1 MGSAA
6 TTLARSLA
14 EHEERLMSC
23 VHCGFCLPACPTYVR
38 LGDEADSPRGRLY
51 LMRAVVEGRLDPAAD
66 AFQTHIDRC
75 LGCRACEPV
84 CPAGVEYGSLL
95 EHAREA
101 AAEARP
107 AGGAARAVLWL
118 FRRRKLLFALM
129 ALGRLLRATGIP
141 ALGARFLPAGFP
153 RVRLGLGMLASTRR
167 GRAARKAA
175 SPASSPEAEGPDPAR
190 SRPRPHPLTGKR
202 VAVLNGCVQAGLL
215 GHVNDATRRVLRAN
229 GLNVVDASGQRC
241 CGALHAHGGD
251 LEGARR
257 LARINIDAML
267 GAGAEI
273 IAVNAAGCGAQLKDY
288 GELLAGDE
296 RYARRAERV
305 AEKSRDISEILA
317 EAGPRRG
324 APLPMSVTWDAPCHL
339 LHAQQVSEPP
349 LQVLRAIPELELI
362 PLPRADECCGG
373 AGIYGITHPRLG
385 GRIGEDKVEAVLGT
399 GARVVATSNP
409 GCMMQIGGGLRMKGA
424 RVEACHPVALLDES
438 YGAAGFYDT
447 PAFGLPG
454 LRDGG

>member
-1 MGSAA
+1 
-6 TTLARSLA
+6 
-14 EHEERLMSC
+14 MSC

-51 LMRAVVEGRLDPAAD
+51 LMRAVVEGRLDPASD

-101 AAEARP
+101 AAEAKP
-107 AGGAARAVLWL
+107 AGGVAQAILWL
-118 FRRRKLLFALM
+118 FSRRKALFALM
-129 ALGRLLRATGIP
+129 ALGRLVRATGIP
-141 ALGARFLPAGFP
+141 ALGARFLPASLG

-175 SPASSPEAEGPDPAR
+175 VSASAGEAKSPDPAPV
-190 SRPRPHPLTGKR
+190 SLPVHPLAGKR
-202 VAVLNGCVQAGLL
+202 VAMLNGCVQAGLL
-215 GHVNDATRRVLRAN
+215 GHVNDATRRVLQAN
-229 GLNVVDASGQRC
+229 GMNVVDASGQRC
-241 CGALHAHGGD
+241 CGALHAHDGD

-288 GELLAGDE
+288 GELLADDA

-305 AEKSRDISEILA
+305 AKKARDISELLA

-324 APLPMSVTWDAPCHL
+324 APLPLSVTWDAPCHL
-339 LHAQQVSEPP
+339 LHAQRISEPP

-385 GRIGEDKVEAVLGT
+385 AEIGGDKVDAVLGT
-399 GARVVATSNP
+399 GASVVATANP
-409 GCMMQIGGGLRMKGA
+409 GCMMQIGGGLRMRGA
-424 RVEACHPVALLDES
+424 RVEACHPVTLLDES
-438 YGAAGFYDT
+438 YRAGGLYDA
-447 PAFGLPG
+447 PARGSSGP
-454 LRDGG
+454 RGGG

>member
-1 MGSAA
+1 
-6 TTLARSLA
+6 
-14 EHEERLMSC
+14 MSC

-51 LMRAVVEGRLDPAAD
+51 LMRAVVEGRLDPASD

-101 AAEARP
+101 AAEAKPR
-107 AGGAARAVLWL
+107 GGVAQAILWL
-118 FRRRKLLFALM
+118 FSRRKALFALM
-129 ALGRLLRATGIP
+129 ALGRLLRASGIP
-141 ALGARFLPAGFP
+141 ALGARFLPASLG

-175 SPASSPEAEGPDPAR
+175 SSAAAGEAKSPALAPVPLPV
-190 SRPRPHPLTGKR
+190 HPLAGKR
-202 VAVLNGCVQAGLL
+202 VAMLSGCVQAGLL
-215 GHVNDATRRVLRAN
+215 GHVNDATRRVLQAN
-229 GLNVVDASGQRC
+229 GMNVVDASGQRC
-241 CGALHAHGGD
+241 CGALHAHDGD

-288 GELLAGDE
+288 GELLADDA

-305 AEKSRDISEILA
+305 AEKARDVSELLA

-324 APLPMSVTWDAPCHL
+324 APLPLSVTWDAPCHL
-339 LHAQQVSEPP
+339 LHAQGISEPP
-349 LQVLRAIPELELI
+349 LQVLRAIPELELV

-385 GRIGEDKVEAVLGT
+385 AEIGGDKVDAVLGT
-399 GARVVATSNP
+399 GASVVATSNP
-409 GCMMQIGGGLRMKGA
+409 GCMMQIGGGLRMRGA
-424 RVEACHPVALLDES
+424 RVEACHPVTLLDES
-438 YGAAGFYDT
+438 YRAGGLYDM
-447 PAFGLPG
+447 PARGSSGP
-454 LRDGG
+454 RGGG

>member
-1 MGSAA
+1 M
-6 TTLARSLA
+6 TLARSLA

-51 LMRAVVEGRLDPAAD
+51 LMRAVVEGRLDPASD

-101 AAEARP
+101 AVEARP

-118 FRRRKLLFALM
+118 FARRKLLFALM

-141 ALGARFLPAGFP
+141 ALGARFLPARLG

-175 SPASSPEAEGPDPAR
+175 SSASSREAEGPDPAR
-190 SRPRPHPLTGKR
+190 SPPGPHPLAGTR

-215 GHVNDATRRVLRAN
+215 RHVNDATRRVLRAN
-229 GLNVVDASGQRC
+229 GMNVVDASGQRC

-257 LARINIDAML
+257 LARTNIDAML

-288 GELLAGDE
+288 GELLADDA
-296 RYARRAERV
+296 RYARRAARV
-305 AEKSRDISEILA
+305 AEKARDISEILA
-317 EAGPRRG
+317 ETGPRRG
-324 APLPMSVTWDAPCHL
+324 APLPLSVTWDAPCHL
-339 LHAQQVSEPP
+339 LHAQGVSEPP
-349 LQVLRAIPELELI
+349 LQVLRSIPELELI

-373 AGIYGITHPRLG
+373 AGTYGITHPRLG
-385 GRIGEDKVEAVLGT
+385 GEIGKDKVDAVAGT
-399 GARVVATSNP
+399 GAKVVATANP
-409 GCMMQIGGGLRMKGA
+409 GCIMQIGGGLRMKGA
-424 RVEACHPVALLDES
+424 PVEACHPVSLLDES
-438 YGAAGFYDT
+438 YRAAGFYDT
-447 PAFGLPG
+447 SAHGMAGP
-454 LRDGG
+454 RDGG